1 MCDTLY
7 KKTTDGFI
15 FGKNSDRSPN
25 EPNLTEYHP
34 AGTDPDIEKRVTY
47 ICVANVLARR
57 AVTITRPAWMWGAE
71 MGTNDAG
78 VVLGN
83 AAVFTRPQGKKVERL
98 TGMDLLR
105 LALERAGSARE
116 AADVI
121 IGLLHDYGQGG
132 NCGFDK
138 PFYYDNS
145 FLIAGTDG
153 AYILETCGADWI
165 LQDVSGQGNISNVL
179 AQDGPFLATSKPGI
193 KSFARKNREPIYT
206 FFAKAKKRSCQAAD
220 RLAKPDFSA
229 ADMMAALQSHVS
241 DDEPDLFARGS
252 VRSLCMHKS
261 PLGDHTTGS
270 IVHVVRGGQST
281 TWTTGCSTPCLSLYK
296 PTYFGILVPPVF
308 AKPDESL
315 GYWLDREYLVRAIYA
330 GLIDLTDYR
339 NQLARIQQAFLE
351 GDDRLIAKK
360 STRTEF
366 KTFQKACADR
376 EEAFVESFREA
387 IDRIAENPAGL
398 SPLWIRKT
406 ITLGHNVSAPTLKE
420 RQEGR

>member
-7 KKTTDGFI
+7 KKTADGFI

-25 EPNLTEYHP
+25 EPNLTEFHP
-34 AGTDPDIEKRVTY
+34 AGTEPDVEKRVTY
-47 ICVANVLARR
+47 ITVASVLARR

-78 VVLGN
+78 VVIGN
-83 AAVFTRPQGKKVERL
+83 EAVFTKSKGKKVERL

-105 LALERAGSARE
+105 LALERAGSAKE

-121 IGLLHDYGQGG
+121 VGLLRGYGQGG

-145 FLIAGTDG
+145 FLIAGSDG
-153 AYILETCGADWI
+153 AYILETSGSDWI
-165 LQDVSGQGNISNVL
+165 LQDVSDRGNISNML
-179 AQDGPFLATSKPGI
+179 SQDGPYLATSKPGL
-193 KSFARKNREPIYT
+193 KAFAHRNREPVYT
-206 FFAKAKKRSCQAAD
+206 FFAKAKTRSCQAST

-229 ADMMAALQSHVS
+229 ADMIAALQSHVEK
-241 DDEPDLFARGS
+241 DEPDLFAKGS

-270 IVHVVRGGQST
+270 IVHVVRGNHST

-296 PTYFGILVPPVF
+296 PTYFGVLVPPVF

-315 GYWLDREYLVRAIYA
+315 GYWLDREYLVRAVYA
-330 GLIDLTDYR
+330 GLVGLADYR
-339 NQLARIQQAFLE
+339 GELTGIQRSFLE
-351 GDDRLIAKK
+351 GDDRLFAKQATK
-360 STRTEF
+360 AEY
-366 KTFQKACADR
+366 KAYQKACSDR
-376 EEAFVESFREA
+376 EQAFVESFREA

-398 SPLWIRKT
+398 SPLWVRKT
-406 ITLGHNVSAPTLKE
+406 ITLGHNASAPTLKE